1 MIQMYHVYKYYRKDF
16 VALNDLNLQ
25 IEKGEF
31 VFVIGASGAGKT
43 TLLKL
48 LFCQE
53 RADQGQVII
62 GGQNISRLKEADI
75 PFLRRKIGFV
85 FQDFKLIQRKTVF
98 ENIALPLEISGM
110 SRSDIKKRVNE
121 VLKQVR
127 IEHRHD
133 HRPSYL
139 SGGEQQRV
147 AIARALVN
155 RPAILLADE
164 PTGNLDDDLSLDIV
178 ELLRNIHTT
187 GTTVIVAT
195 HDRHLFSKVVRRTL
209 VLSKGQIVSDGLPE

>member
-1 MIQMYHVYKYYRKDF
+1 MIQMFHVYKYYRKDF
-16 VALNDLNLQ
+16 LALDDLNLK

-31 VFVIGASGAGKT
+31 VFVIGSSGAGKT

-53 RADQGQVII
+53 RADQGQILI
-62 GGQNISRLKEADI
+62 RGQNVSRLKERQI
-75 PFLRRKIGFV
+75 PYIRRKIGFV

-98 ENIALPLEISGM
+98 ENVSLPLEIIGT
-110 SRSDIKKRVNE
+110 SRSEIKKRVNE
-121 VLKQVR
+121 VLKMVR
-127 IEHRHD
+127 IEQRHD
-133 HRPSYL
+133 YLPSFL

-164 PTGNLDDDLSLDIV
+164 PTGNLDDALSLDIV
-178 ELLRNIHTT
+178 ELLRNINTT
-187 GTTVIVAT
+187 GTTVVVAT
-195 HDRHLFSKVVRRTL
+195 HDRHLFSKIVRRTL
-209 VLSKGQIVSDGLPE
+209 VLDQGKIISDGLPA

>member
-16 VALNDLNLQ
+16 VAINDLNLK

-31 VFVIGASGAGKT
+31 VFVMGASGAGKT

-53 RADQGQVII
+53 RADEGQVII
-62 GGQNISRLKEADI
+62 GGQNISRLTEADI

-98 ENIALPLEISGM
+98 ENVALPLEISGM
-110 SRSDIKKRVNE
+110 ARSDIKKRVNE

-195 HDRHLFSKVVRRTL
+195 HDRHLFSKIVRRTL
-209 VLSKGQIVSDGLPE
+209 VLSKGTIVSDGLPA

>member
-1 MIQMYHVYKYYRKDF
+1 MIQMYHVYKRYRKDF
-16 VALNDLNLQ
+16 VALNDLNLKV
-25 IEKGEF
+25 EKGEF

-48 LFCQE
+48 LFCLE

-62 GGQNISRLKEADI
+62 GGQNISRLREADI

-110 SRSDIKKRVNE
+110 ARSDIKKRVNE

-164 PTGNLDDDLSLDIV
+164 PTGNLDDELSLDIV

-209 VLSKGQIVSDGLPE
+209 VLSKGQIISDGLPA

>member
-16 VALNDLNLQ
+16 VALNDLNLK

-31 VFVIGASGAGKT
+31 VFVMGGSGAGKT

-53 RADQGQVII
+53 RADEGQVII
-62 GGQNISRLKEADI
+62 GGQNISRLTEADI
-75 PFLRRKIGFV
+75 PYLRRKIGFV

-98 ENIALPLEISGM
+98 ENVALPLEISGM
-110 SRSDIKKRVNE
+110 PRSDIKKRVNE

-209 VLSKGQIVSDGLPE
+209 VLSKGTIVSDGLPE

>member
-1 MIQMYHVYKYYRKDF
+1 MIQFFHVYKHYRKDF
-16 VALNDLNLQ
+16 IALNDLNLK

-31 VFVIGASGAGKT
+31 VFVIGSSGAGKT

-53 RADQGQVII
+53 RADKGQILI
-62 GGQNISRLKEADI
+62 GGQNISRIKEGQI
-75 PFLRRKIGFV
+75 PYIRRKIGFV

-98 ENIALPLEISGM
+98 ENVALPLIICGTA
-110 SRSDIKKRVNE
+110 RSDIKKRVNE
-121 VLKQVR
+121 VLKLVR

-133 HRPSYL
+133 HRPSFL

-164 PTGNLDDDLSLDIV
+164 PTGNLDDDLSLDIL

-195 HDRHLFSKVVRRTL
+195 HDRHLFTKMVRRTL
-209 VLSKGQIVSDGLPE
+209 VLEQGKIVSDGLPQ

>member
-1 MIQMYHVYKYYRKDF
+1 MIQLFHVYKYYRKDF
-16 VALNDLNLQ
+16 LALNDLTLK

-31 VFVIGASGAGKT
+31 VFVMGASGAGKS

-53 RADQGQVII
+53 RADEGQILI
-62 GGQNISRLKEADI
+62 GGQNVSRIQEGQI
-75 PFLRRKIGFV
+75 PYIRRKIGFV

-98 ENIALPLEISGM
+98 ENVALPLVISGAA
-110 SRSDIKKRVNE
+110 RNDIKKRVIE
-121 VLKQVR
+121 VLKMVR
-127 IEHRHD
+127 IEHQHD
-133 HRPSYL
+133 QRPSYL

-164 PTGNLDDDLSLDIV
+164 PTGNLDDELSLDIV

-187 GTTVIVAT
+187 GTTVVVAT
-195 HDRHLFSKVVRRTL
+195 HDRHLFSKILRRTL
-209 VLSKGQIVSDGLPE
+209 VLHQGKIVSDGLPE